1 MAKQITIRTPSGT
14 PTPTPIAVDLLDG
27 DECSGVKVA
36 RVGKVLGDVEDT
48 EMLDE
53 AGGSFTDVEDV
64 DLLEVEIVEMLEAE
78 VVEMLEPEVVE
89 MLEEM
94 TEEDDIV
101 ASNGEVEVEPLNS
114 ASGLKRDPTAPSVK
128 ADSLQQLILVL

>member
-14 PTPTPIAVDLLDG
+14 PTPKPIAVDLLDG
-27 DECSGVKVA
+27 DECSDVKVA

-78 VVEMLEPEVVE
+78 VVEMLE
-89 MLEEM
+89 EM

-114 ASGLKRDPTAPSVK
+114 ASGLERDPTAPSVK